1 MQTKQDGRGG
11 PMQTD
16 AGTTNELGVSANVLT
31 TLVFILTTVV
41 RSQHAFLILLCP
53 GRHTRSP

>member
-1 MQTKQDGRGG
+1 
-11 PMQTD
+11 MQTD